1 MQLIIADMMFNMGY
15 SQHSETKTIL
25 RSWFKNMKRAVLRKD
40 WSAAA
45 NEMVNSR
52 WYGQVGN
59 RSRDL
64 VRRMRNVRSI

>member
-1 MQLIIADMMFNMGY
+1 MR
-15 SQHSETKTIL
+15 K
-25 RSWFKNMKRAVLRKD
+25 AVLRRD

-45 NEMVNSR
+45 DEMVNSR

-64 VRRMRNVRSI
+64 VRRMRRVR

>member
-1 MQLIIADMMFNMGY
+1 MRA
-15 SQHSETKTIL
+15 
-25 RSWFKNMKRAVLRKD
+25 AVLRGD

-45 NEMVNSR
+45 DEMVNSR

-64 VRRMRNVRSI
+64 VRRMRRVS